1 MFAFPEVCEF
11 KLILSP
17 APQSNLTWTAASIVL
32 VATLSGCWSELKE
45 RSYDAPK
52 IESEFVKGREPQP
65 RRSAPPMM
73 GGASIPMQDKR
84 ILGAVIPDAGN
95 VYFVKATDRIA
106 RLTLAES
113 GFRTV
118 VEQFAVDPNS
128 GSLKFELPAGWSLK
142 LLDNSGAGIGIAEMI
157 AEINFEVGD
166 GRIRFTVSKYDMPR
180 EQAMWDDYLLGQIN
194 RWRGQVELGPTTV
207 ADMKRDLPQIP
218 RVEGSFPAYLFDANG
233 GGASSSTAKEPR
245 PIAPREQPGAKSPPP
260 ARSSLNLVYEKPE
273 GWEIQEPVPFREAT
287 FKVIDGAQVGEV
299 TVSTA
304 RDAPLQNAAMWVGQ
318 VMSIS
323 DPTMLE
329 SLAKKT
335 LDDAEPILA
344 GARTAKLYA
353 IRASDQ
359 PDARSLLVVSIPM
372 GDNGMSMFVK
382 LNCELRMME
391 QVKST
396 FLSFV
401 KSLRWE

>member
-1 MFAFPEVCEF
+1 MIF
-11 KLILSP
+11 
-17 APQSNLTWTAASIVL
+17 IVL
-32 VATLSGCWSELKE
+32 IAALSGCWSDVKE
-45 RSYDAPK
+45 RIYDAPK
-52 IESEFVKGREPQP
+52 VESEFVKGREPKP
-65 RRSAPPMM
+65 RRSVPPMM
-73 GGASIPMQDKR
+73 GGSSIPLEDKR
-84 ILGAVIPDAGN
+84 ILGAVIPDAGS

-128 GSLKFELPAGWSLK
+128 GSPTFELPAGWSLK
-142 LLDNSGAGIGIAEMI
+142 LLDNSGAGIGLAEMI
-157 AEINFEVGD
+157 AEINFEVAD

-194 RWRGQVELGPTTV
+194 RWRGQLELGPTTV
-207 ADMKRDLPQIP
+207 VDMKKELPMIS
-218 RVEGSFPAYLFDANG
+218 RVGGSFPAYLFDANG
-233 GGASSSTAKEPR
+233 GSTASGQR
-245 PIAPREQPGAKSPPP
+245 PTSPSKQSDVKSTPPT
-260 ARSSLNLVYEKPE
+260 RTSLKLVYDKPE
-273 GWEIQEPVPFREAT
+273 GWEIQDPMPYREAT
-287 FKVIDGAQVGEV
+287 FKVIEGAKEGEV
-299 TVSTA
+299 TISTA

-318 VMSIS
+318 VMSTN
-323 DPTMLE
+323 DPTKLE

-335 LDDAEPILA
+335 LDEAETFQT
-344 GARTAKLYA
+344 GARTAKLFS

-359 PDARSLLVVSIPM
+359 PDARSLLVVSVPM

-391 QVKST
+391 QEKST

>member
-1 MFAFPEVCEF
+1 MSTAS
-11 KLILSP
+11 LSSP
-17 APQSNLTWTAASIVL
+17 SRTAVFVVL

-45 RSYDAPK
+45 RTYDAPK
-52 IESEFVKGREPQP
+52 IESEFVKGREPKP
-65 RRSAPPMM
+65 RRSVPPMM
-73 GGASIPMQDKR
+73 GGSSIPLDDKR

-118 VEQFAVDPNS
+118 VEQFAVDPDS
-128 GSLKFELPAGWSLK
+128 GSPKFDLPAGWSLK
-142 LLDNSGAGIGIAEMI
+142 LLDNSGAGIGLAEMI
-157 AEINFEVGD
+157 AEINFEVAD

-207 ADMKRDLPQIP
+207 ADMKRELPMIS
-218 RVEGSFPAYLFDANG
+218 RVGGSFPAYLFDANG
-233 GGASSSTAKEPR
+233 GGSSSSTAKEQR
-245 PIAPREQPGAKSPPP
+245 PIAPSKQPESKSTPP
-260 ARSSLNLVYEKPE
+260 ASSSLKLVYEKPE
-273 GWEIQEPVPFREAT
+273 GWEIQEPMPYREAT
-287 FKVIDGAQVGEV
+287 FKVIGGAKDGEV
-299 TVSTA
+299 TISTA
-304 RDAPLQNAAMWVGQ
+304 RDAPMQNAAMWVGQ
-318 VMSIS
+318 VMSTN
-323 DPTMLE
+323 DPTRLE
-329 SLAKKT
+329 SLAKKAI
-335 LDDAEPILA
+335 DEAEAILA
-344 GARTAKLYA
+344 GEKTAKLYS

-372 GDNGMSMFVK
+372 GDNGMSIFVK
-382 LNCELRMME
+382 LNCELRMIE
-391 QVKST
+391 QEKST